1 LLCPLYAIARRPKF
15 QGKPAECVSV
25 SGSVATS
32 AQFASDGG
40 SLAPTYSNVV
50 DMVTIRDV
58 ARHAD
63 VSVATVSRVINNTG
77 KVSEELTHRVQKAI
91 LDLGFEPDFLARTWR
106 TRITRTIAAVIS
118 DNTSPHHS
126 IILREATVVAL
137 AHNYNLILCT
147 TFHDPAIERR
157 YLNMLR
163 TRCVDGILLNSVG
176 GCDDEVRQLTELG
189 VPIVLLNRP
198 LADDGPH
205 VDAVVVDSYRGSL
218 QVVEHLISQGHR
230 RIAMVYSDLHE
241 SHKQAR
247 FQGYQDALAAH
258 GIAVDS
264 ELVACVPDPFGGMDQ
279 TLDRLLTVSPRPT
292 ALFAASYNSA
302 LTGLRYLRAQG
313 RQIPADIAFAMFD
326 DVTWGDLID
335 PPLTVV
341 RNPARELGRVA
352 MELLFARMADGDR
365 PPQEVRLQPE
375 LIVRRSSGRSDPLTT
390 ALPLVAIEEHS
401 LPWPATVGRR

>member
-1 LLCPLYAIARRPKF
+1 
-15 QGKPAECVSV
+15 
-25 SGSVATS
+25 
-32 AQFASDGG
+32 
-40 SLAPTYSNVV
+40 
-50 DMVTIRDV
+50 MVTIRDV

-77 KVSEELTHRVQKAI
+77 QVSEELTHRVQQAI

-106 TRITRTIAAVIS
+106 TRITHTIAAVIS

-147 TFHDPAIERR
+147 TFHDAAIERR
-157 YLNMLR
+157 HLGMLR

-198 LADDGPH
+198 LVDYGPH
-205 VDAVVVDSYRGSL
+205 VDAVLVDSYRGSFQL
-218 QVVEHLISQGHR
+218 VDHLISQGHQ
-230 RIAMVYSDLHE
+230 RIAIVYSELHE
-241 SHKQAR
+241 SHRQAR
-247 FQGYQDALAAH
+247 LHGYQDALAAH
-258 GIAVDS
+258 GIAFDES
-264 ELVACVPDPFGGMDQ
+264 LVCCVPDPFSGMDVA
-279 TLDRLLTVSPRPT
+279 LGHLLNVSPRPT
-292 ALFAASYNSA
+292 ALYAASYNSA
-302 LTGLRYLRAQG
+302 LAGLRSLRTLG
-313 RQIPADIAFAMFD
+313 RRIPDDIAFGMFD

-352 MELLFARMADGDR
+352 MELLFARLADGDR

-375 LIVRRSSGRSDPLTT
+375 LVVRRSSGWPGPLTT
-390 ALPLVAIEEHS
+390 ALPVAATVPEQTT
-401 LPWPATVGRR
+401 PWPANVARR